1 MKNTMKYPVWIWLSI
16 TLIAFLA
23 AFEFVDFIRNPEHVE
38 TLVAAILLAAAGAR
52 ILFARK

>member
-1 MKNTMKYPVWIWLSI
+1 MKYPVWVWLSI

-23 AFEFVDFIRNPEHVE
+23 AFEFVDFIRHPEHVE
-38 TLVAAILLAAAGAR
+38 ALVAAFLLAVAGAR